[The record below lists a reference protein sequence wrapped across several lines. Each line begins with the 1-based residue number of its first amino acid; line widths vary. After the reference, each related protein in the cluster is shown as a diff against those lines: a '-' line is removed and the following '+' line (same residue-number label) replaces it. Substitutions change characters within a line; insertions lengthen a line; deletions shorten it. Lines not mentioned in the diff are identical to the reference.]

1 MLTTASQTEHRTK
14 GTFMKAE
21 ARYHATRADIAAE
34 EAEIEA
40 AKRNPQAFAVLYN
53 RYYAR
58 ILGFVYQRTEKKDD
72 ACDIT
77 QQVFIAALE
86 NIGKYKATGVPYS
99 AFLFRVALNELN
111 RFYRRSKVRQ
121 AVNIDDEQ
129 VADVL
134 TEMGEEN
141 SAETDARLMK
151 SLQQLEPEE
160 MSLLQ
165 MRFFDR
171 IPFKDLCEI
180 LEISET
186 ATKARVYRLLEK
198 LKTIY
203 TSMT

>member
-1 MLTTASQTEHRTK
+1 MET
-14 GTFMKAE
+14 
-21 ARYHATRADIAAE
+21 RYHATRTDIAAE
-34 EAEIEA
+34 DAEIEA
-40 AKRNPQAFAVLYN
+40 AKRNPRAFAPLYE

-58 ILGFVYQRTEKKDD
+58 ILGFVYQRTDRKDD
-72 ACDIT
+72 AYDIT

-86 NIGKYKATGVPYS
+86 NIGKYKSTGVPYS
-99 AFLFRVALNELN
+99 ALLFRIAINELN

-134 TEMGEEN
+134 AEMGEEN

-151 SLQQLEPEE
+151 AVQQLQEDE

-165 MRFFDR
+165 MRFFDK
-171 IPFKDLCEI
+171 IPFKDLCAI
-180 LEISET
+180 LEITET
-186 ATKARVYRLLEK
+186 AAKARVYRLLDK

-203 TSMT
+203 TSFV

>member
-1 MLTTASQTEHRTK
+1 MYLTAK
-14 GTFMKAE
+14 GTFMTIE
-21 ARYHATRADIAAE
+21 SRYHATRSDIAAE

-40 AKRNPQAFAVLYN
+40 AKRNPHDFGPLYN

-58 ILGFVYQRTEKKDD
+58 ILSFVYGRTTSKDD
-72 ACDIT
+72 ARDIT
-77 QQVFIAALE
+77 QQVFMSALE

-129 VADVL
+129 VSDVL
-134 TEMGEEN
+134 TEIGAEN
-141 SAETDARLMK
+141 TAETDAKLMK
-151 SLQQLEPEE
+151 ALQQLEPEE
-160 MSLLQ
+160 MSIMQ
-165 MRFFDR
+165 MRFFDK
-171 IPFKDLCEI
+171 IPFKDLCAI

-186 ATKARVYRLLEK
+186 AAKARVYRLLDR

-203 TSMT
+203 TQLG

>member
-1 MLTTASQTEHRTK
+1 MYLTTVK
-14 GTFMKAE
+14 GTYMKVE
-21 ARYHATRADIAAE
+21 SRYHATRTEIAAE

-40 AKRNPQAFAVLYN
+40 AKKNPRAFAPLYN

-72 ACDIT
+72 AYDIT

-86 NIGKYKATGVPYS
+86 NIGKYKFTGVPYS
-99 AFLFRVALNELN
+99 ALLFRIALNELN
-111 RFYRRSKVRQ
+111 RFYRRAKVRQ
-121 AVNIDDEQ
+121 AVSVDDEQ

-134 TEMGEEN
+134 VEMGEEN

-160 MSLLQ
+160 MSLMQ
-165 MRFFDR
+165 MRFFDK

-186 ATKARVYRLLEK
+186 AAKARVYRLLEK
-198 LKTIY
+198 LKLIY
-203 TSMT
+203 TSMI

>member
-1 MLTTASQTEHRTK
+1 MYLTAK
-14 GTFMKAE
+14 GTFMTIE
-21 ARYHATRADIAAE
+21 SRYNATRSDIAAE
-34 EAEIEA
+34 EMEIEA
-40 AKRNPQAFAVLYN
+40 AKQNPRAFGPLYN

-58 ILGFVYQRTEKKDD
+58 ILQFVYGRTTSKDD
-72 ACDIT
+72 ARDIT
-77 QQVFIAALE
+77 QQVFMSALE

-129 VADVL
+129 VTDVM
-134 TEMGEEN
+134 TEIGAEN
-141 SAETDARLMK
+141 TAETDAKLMK
-151 SLQQLEPEE
+151 SLQQLSPEE
-160 MSLLQ
+160 MSLMQ

-171 IPFKDLCEI
+171 IPFKDLCDI

-186 ATKARVYRLLEK
+186 AAKARVYRLLER

-203 TSMT
+203 TSLG